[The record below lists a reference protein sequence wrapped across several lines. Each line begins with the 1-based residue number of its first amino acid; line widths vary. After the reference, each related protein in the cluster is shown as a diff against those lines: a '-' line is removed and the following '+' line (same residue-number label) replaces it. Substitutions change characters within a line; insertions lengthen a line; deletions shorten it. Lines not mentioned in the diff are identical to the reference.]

1 MVFFDM
7 DILRSFISYANGS
20 TLRER
25 ERAMFP
31 TEAPSNTRGNRG
43 NKIHLRIQKQ
53 INTEVFEDRIR
64 DIQSTV
70 NIYEPQAYPVKR
82 PEFEEIERVVM
93 AEARKKIRSFKFWTL
108 PRLRDDYVGE
118 NTFPRYKEAVREWE
132 KEKADF
138 EVAENKRVAE
148 LNKSEQE
155 RVDLEIKAI
164 EEDMKAFMSP
174 SMENIPDK
182 IEPALK
188 GMQSPYGLSIAYACS
203 ENTVYLD
210 VLYPE
215 RGVMLKSEYG
225 SAPRTL
231 TEGNF
236 RYINVLLG
244 STFVL
249 ASHIFN
255 LGEAVRN
262 VVVTGHSQLLD
273 SKIDETLY
281 SVNFDRVTFQKK
293 FKSIKKFDPINSFFK
308 YQYLFEATPVRGNI
322 HPLRIRFENDLFQ
335 SGLERLQFR
344 FMAVKPL
351 NQQVV

>member
-1 MVFFDM
+1 M
-7 DILRSFISYANGS
+7 DILRSFISYVTGS

-31 TEAPSNTRGNRG
+31 AETHSNARRDMGD
-43 NKIHLRIQKQ
+43 KIHLRIQKQ
-53 INTEVFEDRIR
+53 INAEVFEDRIR
-64 DIQSTV
+64 DVQSTI

-93 AEARKKIRSFKFWTL
+93 AEARKKIRSLKFWTL
-108 PRLRDDYVGE
+108 PRLWDDYVGE
-118 NTFPRYKEAVREWE
+118 NTFPRYKEAVGKWE
-132 KEKADF
+132 MEKADF

-155 RVDLEIKAI
+155 RVDIEIKAI
-164 EEDMKAFMSP
+164 EEDLKAFMFP
-174 SMENIPDK
+174 SMENFHDK
-182 IEPALK
+182 IESALK
-188 GMQSPYGLSIAYACS
+188 SMQSPYGLSIAYAWS

-215 RGVMLKSEYG
+215 RNVMMKSEYH
-225 SAPRTL
+225 SDSRTM

-244 STFVL
+244 SSFVL
-249 ASHIFN
+249 ASHVFN

-262 VVVTGHSQLLD
+262 VVVIGHSQLLD

-281 SVNFDRVTFQKK
+281 SVSFDRVTFQKK
-293 FKSIKKFDPINSFFK
+293 FKSIKKFDPMNSFFK

-351 NQQVV
+351 NRREV